1 MKYYVPFFILL
12 LAAFNASAVL
22 PPISGPTSVCGGSTI
37 TLTNATT
44 GGTWSS
50 GTTSVATI
58 GASTGIVVGGSIT
71 ATGTTTITY
80 TVGAESVYYT
90 ITVNPTPF
98 IMGASVF
105 CPGYLADTFT
115 ASLPG
120 GMWTCDSVAADSI
133 GPTGLLYHTMP
144 GPGPMLMTDTVR
156 YIMPSGCMA
165 KRHVHVNPYMGLSV
179 PISVCAGLP
188 TMLTSGFP
196 GYWTSGT
203 PTVATILLPDT
214 LLGLA
219 EGSAAI
225 AFMAAKTPAPGYCP
239 ISGFGP
245 TIWTGISTSSIT
257 EPPATACLGPT
268 INTNVCSPAPTY
280 SITTNFGDGFTDVS
294 AVPLGGSHSVAH
306 AYSAPGTYTIKQKL
320 YNGTTLL
327 DSSLHSYTYA
337 HCNTLPV
344 KIYNDNN
351 GNCTYDGYDIY
362 SYFPCRIRVDSAGIP
377 VDTLPAV
384 SGLYYKAYGPAGTV
398 YAFSIISMSS
408 NMTVSCPS
416 SGIIYDTISPSVV
429 IYPEKSF
436 GLQCVTGSGHDLKVW
451 GSTLWRPND
460 GFAQI
465 HVQNSTCTAVTP
477 VVSMSFSSKY
487 SLSSASPT
495 PASVTGNTITWNL
508 ASTTAFNAAPPPIFA
523 SFVTSGPTR
532 VPGDSV
538 RSAFM
543 VTPIIGD
550 IYTSNNNF
558 NDTNIIRGPYDPND
572 ITVSPSGFVPSG
584 TVLDYTVRFENMG
597 NDTAHNVYVLDTVS
611 ANLDMNSLEILASSA
626 RMDIAFMNA
635 GGLNIIKFDFPNIKL
650 LDSSFHNEC
659 QGSFRFRMKTKDGLA
674 DGTLIPHRVGI
685 YFDGNDVVMTN
696 NAQDTIGIPA
706 PPPPVS
712 VGDAAMG
719 VKIYPNPAR
728 EQLAITTTAA
738 NNYSS
743 FTITNAVGQVYVRQ
757 QISGTHTIVDIKTLP
772 AGIYYVTL
780 KGGNGNQ
787 VQRFVKL

>member
-1 MKYYVPFFILL
+1 MKFLLSLVVPL
-12 LAAFNASAVL
+12 LAAFNAMAVL
-22 PPISGPTSVCGGSTI
+22 GPIAGPTTVCGGSTI
-37 TLTNATT
+37 TLTNATP
-44 GGTWSS
+44 GGTWTS
-50 GTTSVATI
+50 GTTSVATV
-58 GASTGIVVGGSIT
+58 GSSSGIVLGGSVSS
-71 ATGTTTITY
+71 AGTTTITY
-80 TVGAESVYYT
+80 TVGAESVYAT

-98 IMGASVF
+98 IMGSSVF

-115 ASLPG
+115 ASITG

-156 YIMPSGCMA
+156 YIMPTGCMG
-165 KRHVHVNPYMGLSV
+165 KRHVHVNPHMGLFV
-179 PISVCAGLP
+179 PMSVCAGVP
-188 TMLTSGFP
+188 TVLTSMLP
-196 GYWTSGT
+196 GYWISST
-203 PTVATILLPDT
+203 PTVATVVMADT

-219 EGSAAI
+219 EGTAAI

-239 ISGFGP
+239 VSGYGP
-245 TIWTGISTSSIT
+245 SIWTGISTSSLT

-280 SITTNFGDGFTDVS
+280 SMTTNFGDGFTDVS
-294 AVPLGGSHSVAH
+294 TVPAGGSHSVAH
-306 AYSAPGTYTIKQKL
+306 AYSSPGTYTIKQKL

-337 HCNTLPV
+337 HCNTLPI

-362 SYFPCRIRVDSAGIP
+362 SYFPCRIRIDSAGIP

-398 YAFSIISMSS
+398 YAFSIISLGS

-416 SGIIYDTISPSVV
+416 SGVIYDTISSGVV
-429 IYPEKSF
+429 IYPSKSF
-436 GLQCVTGSGHDLKVW
+436 GLQCVTGSGHDLKIW
-451 GSTLWRPND
+451 GSTMWRPNT

-465 HVQNSTCTAVTP
+465 HVQNSTCTAVSP

-487 SLSSASPT
+487 DLSSAT
-495 PASVTGNTITWNL
+495 PAPTSVTGNTITWNL
-508 ASTTAFNAAPPPIFA
+508 ASTTAFNAAPPTIFA

-543 VTPIIGD
+543 VTPITGD
-550 IYTSNNNF
+550 IYTPNNNF
-558 NDTNIIRGPYDPND
+558 NDTNIIRGPFDPND
-572 ITVSPSGFVPSG
+572 ITVSPAGFVPAG

-597 NDTAHNVYVLDTVS
+597 NDTAHNVHVLDTVS

-626 RMDIAFMNA
+626 RMDIAISNV

-659 QGSFRFRMKTKDGLA
+659 QGSFRFRMKIKDGLA

-696 NAQDTIGIPA
+696 TAQDTIGIPA
-706 PPPPVS
+706 PPPVS
-712 VGDAAMG
+712 VGDVGARAT
-719 VKIYPNPAR
+719 VYPNPAR
-728 EQLAITTTAA
+728 EQLTIITPAA
-738 NNYSS
+738 NTCNS
-743 FTITNAVGQVYVRQ
+743 FSITNSVGQVYMQ
-757 QISGTHTIVDIKTLP
+757 QTMSNATTLVDIKILP
-772 AGIYYVTL
+772 PGVYLISL
-780 KGGNGNQ
+780 KGDNGTE
-787 VQRFVKL
+787 VLRFVKM

>member
-1 MKYYVPFFILL
+1 MKFLLSLLVPL
-12 LAAFNASAVL
+12 LAALNAMAVL
-22 PPISGPTSVCGGSTI
+22 GPISGPTTVCGGSTI
-37 TLTNATT
+37 TLTNSTP
-44 GGTWSS
+44 GGTWAS
-50 GTTSVATI
+50 GTTSVATV
-58 GASTGIVVGGSIT
+58 GSSSGIVLGVSVSS
-71 ATGTTTITY
+71 AGTTTITY
-80 TVGAESVYYT
+80 TVGAESVYTT

-98 IMGASVF
+98 IMGSSVF

-115 ASLPG
+115 ASITG

-156 YIMPSGCMA
+156 YIMPTGCMG
-165 KRHVHVNPYMGLSV
+165 KRHVHVNPHMGLFV
-179 PISVCAGLP
+179 PTSVCAGVP
-188 TMLTSGFP
+188 TVLMSSFP
-196 GYWTSGT
+196 GYWISST
-203 PTVATILLPDT
+203 PTVATVLMADT

-219 EGSAAI
+219 EGTAAI
-225 AFMAAKTPAPGYCP
+225 AFMAAKTPAPGFCP
-239 ISGFGP
+239 VSGYGP
-245 TIWTGISTSSIT
+245 SIWTGISTSSLS

-268 INTNVCSPAPTY
+268 INSNVCSPAPTY
-280 SITTNFGDGFTDVS
+280 SMTTNFGDGFTDVS
-294 AVPLGGSHSVAH
+294 AVPAGGSHSISH

-337 HCNTLPV
+337 HCNTLPI

-351 GNCTYDGYDIY
+351 GNCTYDGYDTY
-362 SYFPCRIRVDSAGIP
+362 SYFPCRIRIDSAGIP

-398 YAFSIISMSS
+398 YAFSIISLGS

-416 SGIIYDTISPSVV
+416 SGVIYDTISPSVV
-429 IYPEKSF
+429 IYPSKSF
-436 GLQCVTGSGHDLKVW
+436 GLQCVTGSGHDLKIW
-451 GSTLWRPND
+451 GSTMWRPNT

-465 HVQNSTCTAVTP
+465 HVQNSTCTAVSP

-487 SLSSASPT
+487 DLYSAT
-495 PASVTGNTITWNL
+495 PAPTSVTGNTITWNL

-550 IYTSNNNF
+550 IYTPNNNF

-572 ITVSPSGFVPSG
+572 ITVSPSGFVPAG

-597 NDTAHNVYVLDTVS
+597 NDTAHNVHVLDTVS

-626 RMDIAFMNA
+626 RMDIAISNV

-659 QGSFRFRMKTKDGLA
+659 QGSFRFRMKIKDGLA

-706 PPPPVS
+706 PPPVS
-712 VGDAAMG
+712 VGNVGSGAK
-719 VKIYPNPAR
+719 VYPNPAR
-728 EQLAITTTAA
+728 EQLTITMPAA
-738 NNYSS
+738 NTYNS
-743 FTITNAVGQVYVRQ
+743 FSITNSVGQVYIQ
-757 QISGTHTIVDIKTLP
+757 QTISQTTTLVDVKALP
-772 AGIYYVTL
+772 AGVYLISL
-780 KGGNGNQ
+780 RGDNGTE
-787 VQRFVKL
+787 VLRFVKM